1 MNTKATHITTVVL
14 AVFLLVSLLGVAV
27 SAVDGP
33 KVNTVTDNLDLYQE
47 LSGIIDDV
55 PDMMI
60 QTDNQEEIVVSLDIT
75 AGENAVI
82 HVNGDDAGL
91 AIEHI
96 SIRSGQT
103 LILEMPELCSNINYG
118 ESDSI
123 LIDNGASLYLCTP
136 QSLPESYERHDVDCD
151 DNIAYHTTG
160 EGTIYLDS
168 GHTMMSGADF
178 LCRILTGDFLGT
190 LVCSSINEELHLT
203 NDDININIAKMSD
216 GVSFVGSGCEELYLF
231 GEVIPPNSLV
241 ICIPGSGNIDLNI
254 ESSIGFDSDN
264 IVVFCEENKEV
275 SVRIN
280 EMDITPYGN
289 QFTENN
295 CQKESEQNAV
305 DDQSKT
311 SDSGEI
317 TGQNTVEESSENS
330 NLEEQ
335 IEQIVVDD
343 QSKTSD
349 SGEKTEQ
356 NTIDDFSEN
365 SILEEQIEQIVVD
378 DQSKTS
384 DSGGKTEQNAVED
397 LSENSTLE
405 EQIEQIV
412 VEDPTENSNPEE
424 QTEQIV
430 VEFPLVQNVDIDCLY
445 LSTTDMEVSG
455 KTITINVESSGLESG
470 LLFQKEASGPMLNSI
485 GGVTPYSLEKGS
497 YILDFPAGRNYSNSV
512 GLWTIYL
519 AFDSDISVP
528 DLIRTP
534 YIGTISIDCPD
545 SLEERDISSFLDETS
560 ESRLSNDDVFGLSYT
575 ETSSDESIPNPIY
588 PCVSILGGIAA
599 LCGSSLLFR
608 KF

>member
-317 TGQNTVEESSENS
+317 TGQNTV
-330 NLEEQ
+330 
-335 IEQIVVDD
+335 
-343 QSKTSD
+343 
-349 SGEKTEQ
+349 
-356 NTIDDFSEN
+356 DDFSEN
-365 SILEEQIEQIVVD
+365 SI
-378 DQSKTS
+378 
-384 DSGGKTEQNAVED
+384 
-397 LSENSTLE
+397 LE

>member
-349 SGEKTEQ
+349 SG
-356 NTIDDFSEN
+356 
-365 SILEEQIEQIVVD
+365 
-378 DQSKTS
+378 
-384 DSGGKTEQNAVED
+384 GKTEQNAVED
-397 LSENSTLE
+397 LSENSNLE

-412 VEDPTENSNPEE
+412 VEDSSENSNPEE
-424 QTEQIV
+424 QTEQNV
-430 VEFPLVQNVDIDCLY
+430 VECPSVQNVDIDCLY

>member
-216 GVSFVGSGCEELYLF
+216 GVSFIGSGCEELYLF

-280 EMDITPYGN
+280 EMDIIPYGN

-317 TGQNTVEESSENS
+317 TGQNTV
-330 NLEEQ
+330 
-335 IEQIVVDD
+335 
-343 QSKTSD
+343 
-349 SGEKTEQ
+349 
-356 NTIDDFSEN
+356 DDFSEN

-378 DQSKTS
+378 NQSKTS

-397 LSENSTLE
+397 FSENSTLE
-405 EQIEQIV
+405 EQTEQNV
-412 VEDPTENSNPEE
+412 VECPS
-424 QTEQIV
+424 
-430 VEFPLVQNVDIDCLY
+430 VQNVDIDCIY

>member
-216 GVSFVGSGCEELYLF
+216 GVSFIGSGCEELYLF

-280 EMDITPYGN
+280 EMVITPYGN

-317 TGQNTVEESSENS
+317 TGQNTV
-330 NLEEQ
+330 
-335 IEQIVVDD
+335 
-343 QSKTSD
+343 
-349 SGEKTEQ
+349 
-356 NTIDDFSEN
+356 DDFSEN

-424 QTEQIV
+424 QTEQNV
-430 VEFPLVQNVDIDCLY
+430 VECPSVQNVDIDCIY

>member
-216 GVSFVGSGCEELYLF
+216 GVSFIGSGCEELYLF

-280 EMDITPYGN
+280 EMVITPYGN

-317 TGQNTVEESSENS
+317 TGQNTV
-330 NLEEQ
+330 
-335 IEQIVVDD
+335 
-343 QSKTSD
+343 
-349 SGEKTEQ
+349 
-356 NTIDDFSEN
+356 DDFSEN

-384 DSGGKTEQNAVED
+384 DSGEKTEQNTVD
-397 LSENSTLE
+397 DFSENSILE

-424 QTEQIV
+424 QTEQNV
-430 VEFPLVQNVDIDCLY
+430 VECPSVQNVDIDCIY

>member
-216 GVSFVGSGCEELYLF
+216 GVSFIGSGCEELYLF

-280 EMDITPYGN
+280 EMDIIPYGN

-317 TGQNTVEESSENS
+317 TGQNTV
-330 NLEEQ
+330 
-335 IEQIVVDD
+335 
-343 QSKTSD
+343 
-349 SGEKTEQ
+349 
-356 NTIDDFSEN
+356 DDFSEN

-424 QTEQIV
+424 QTEQNV
-430 VEFPLVQNVDIDCLY
+430 VECPSVQNVDIDCIY

>member
-349 SGEKTEQ
+349 SG
-356 NTIDDFSEN
+356 
-365 SILEEQIEQIVVD
+365 
-378 DQSKTS
+378 
-384 DSGGKTEQNAVED
+384 GKTEQNAVED